1 MSLFQQP
8 AAAKARRLEPRY
20 IKVMKFQ
27 RKPAIFASKLRTMT
41 TRERKL
47 RSVKANV
54 AEELPIIERKIE
66 LQTGAPRGI
75 SQFTPPI
82 GRASSD
88 RTYPGGLPRLER
100 TSSQSPAEL
109 TTLSRVPLSICEMT
123 RAVDDGFS
131 YTDVGRVVS

>member
-1 MSLFQQP
+1 MKIRESQ
-8 AAAKARRLEPRY
+8 RRGGIAHHRQENR
-20 IKVMKFQ
+20 IAD
-27 RKPAIFASKLRTMT
+27 R
-41 TRERKL
+41 
-47 RSVKANV
+47 
-54 AEELPIIERKIE
+54 
-66 LQTGAPRGI
+66 APRGI

-82 GRASSD
+82 ARASSD

-123 RAVDDGFS
+123 RAADDGFS